1 MATGPVH
8 IEYEIVAPTVD
19 TSGTVVATLDAV
31 ADPLGL
37 NPILG
42 DLGLAVDYF
51 QLIRLFNRQDV
62 APAVDMHTTDVRA
75 ARRDRAAAVD
85 VIGTGV
91 DFARRDAAASFDLF
105 VLAFVHRSRAA
116 SVDWTRQQIRAVR
129 VDASRAVDVLALA
142 AARNQRDTAA
152 SRDFGTAVLQN
163 YADDY
168 ADDYVGDAT
177 TF

>member
-8 IEYEIVAPTVD
+8 IEYEIVAPTVE

-37 NPILG
+37 NPILR
-42 DLGLAVDYF
+42 DLGLAFDYF
-51 QLIRLFNRQDV
+51 QLVRLFSRRDV
-62 APAVDMHTTDVRA
+62 ALAVDLHTTDVVPC
-75 ARRDRAAAVD
+75 ARRAAAVD

-91 DFARRDAAASFDLF
+91 DFARREAAASFDLF

-142 AARNQRDTAA
+142 AARSQRDTAA
-152 SRDFGTAVLQN
+152 SRDFGSVVLQN

-177 TF
+177 SF